1 MAHRTVNGNLPQLE
15 AQAYHRRPRR
25 DPHNTTPRVTVP
37 PSVAL
42 VLERL
47 DGAANG
53 VGSGTLQLYLRDHGI
68 SASQPTV
75 GRILREL
82 DHDGLTVKV
91 SNRGRVLTEK
101 GRHTL
106 ELLRFENTRH
116 QWAEELLRNVD
127 PPSRADFL
135 PILEALCLIEGEIAR
150 LAAERATDE
159 QIKEMQA
166 VVQEQRKN
174 LENPMRGAQQG
185 TDFHHLLGNASG
197 NRFLQ
202 LAKRM
207 LWDVNRPL
215 QDLWYEANIVTGTSS
230 YPAHLRLAQAV
241 AAHDPRAAQRAMRD
255 HFDVFVRAVKQHLQ
269 RIPTAEDVAAVT
281 PSRRAHESDGSRR
294 PL

>member
-1 MAHRTVNGNLPQLE
+1 MAQRTQKESSLQLE
-15 AQAYHRRPRR
+15 VESYHLRPRR
-25 DPHNTTPRVTVP
+25 EPHPVTPQVTVP
-37 PSVAL
+37 PSVSL

-47 DGAANG
+47 DGATDG
-53 VGSGTLQLYLRDHGI
+53 VGSGTLQLYLRDHGV

-101 GRHTL
+101 GRRRL
-106 ELLRFENTRH
+106 ELLRFETTRH
-116 QWAEELLRNVD
+116 EWAEELLRNVD

-135 PILEALCLIEGEIAR
+135 PILEALSHIEGEIAR

-166 VVQEQRKN
+166 VVEEQHKN
-174 LENPMRGAQQG
+174 LDNPMRGAQQG
-185 TDFHHLLGNASG
+185 TDFHDLLGKASR
-197 NRFLQ
+197 NRFLE

-241 AAHDPRAAQRAMRD
+241 AGHDPRAAQRAMRD
-255 HFDVFVRAVKQHLQ
+255 HFAIFVRAVEKHLH
-269 RIPTAEDVAAVT
+269 RIPTTKGV
-281 PSRRAHESDGSRR
+281 PR
-294 PL
+294 

>member
-1 MAHRTVNGNLPQLE
+1 MAQRTGNGHLPQLA
-15 AQAYHRRPRR
+15 AQPYHLRPRR
-25 DPHNTTPRVTVP
+25 ALRPITPQVTVR
-37 PSVAL
+37 PSVFL

-47 DGAANG
+47 DGAPDG
-53 VGSGTLQLYLRDHGI
+53 VGSGTLQLYLRDHDI

-82 DHDGLTVKV
+82 DHEGLTLKV

-101 GRHTL
+101 GRRRL

-116 QWAEELLRNVD
+116 QWAEGMLRNVD

-135 PILEALCLIEGEIAR
+135 PILEALGLIEGEMAR
-150 LAAERATDE
+150 LAAKRATDE
-159 QIKEMQA
+159 QIKEMQT
-166 VVQEQRKN
+166 VVEEQRKN
-174 LENPMRGAQQG
+174 LESPLRGAQQG
-185 TDFHHLLGNASG
+185 TDFHHLLGNACG
-197 NRFLQ
+197 NHFLQ
-202 LAKRM
+202 LAKRI
-207 LWDVNRPL
+207 LWDVNRAL

-255 HFDVFVRAVKQHLQ
+255 HFDVFVEAVKQHLQ
-269 RIPTAEDVAAVT
+269 RVPTAEDTATVT
-281 PSRRAHESDGSRR
+281 PSLRPHRSDGSHK

>member
-1 MAHRTVNGNLPQLE
+1 MAHGTGDGHSPQLK
-15 AQAYHRRPRR
+15 AQPYHLRPPR
-25 DPHNTTPRVTVP
+25 DSRPNTPRVTVP

-47 DGAANG
+47 DGAADG

-91 SNRGRVLTEK
+91 SNRGRVLTED
-101 GRHTL
+101 GRRRL
-106 ELLRFENTRH
+106 ELLRFETTRH
-116 QWAEELLRNVD
+116 QWAEGLLRNVD

-135 PILEALCLIEGEIAR
+135 PILEALGLIEGEIAR

-166 VVQEQRKN
+166 VVEAQRKN

-185 TDFHHLLGNASG
+185 TDFHHLLGDACG

-202 LAKRM
+202 LAKRL
-207 LWDVNRPL
+207 LWDVNRAL
-215 QDLWYEANIVTGTSS
+215 HDLWYEANIVTGTSS
-230 YPAHLRLAQAV
+230 YPAHLRLAHAV
-241 AAHDPRAAQRAMRD
+241 AAHDPRAAQRAMHD
-255 HFDVFVRAVKQHLQ
+255 HFAVFARAVEKHLQ
-269 RIPTAEDVAAVT
+269 RVSTAEDIATVR
-281 PSRRAHESDGSRR
+281 PSLRPHRSDGSRK

>member
-1 MAHRTVNGNLPQLE
+1 MAHQTVNGNLPQLE
-15 AQAYHRRPRR
+15 TQSYHRRPRR
-25 DPHNTTPRVTVP
+25 DPHPITPRVTVP
-37 PSVAL
+37 PSFAL

-47 DGAANG
+47 DGAADG

-101 GRHTL
+101 GRRRL
-106 ELLRFENTRH
+106 ELVRFENTRH
-116 QWAEELLRNVD
+116 QWAEELLRSVD

-135 PILEALCLIEGEIAR
+135 PILEALGLIEGEIAR

-166 VVQEQRKN
+166 VVEGQRAN

-185 TDFHHLLGNASG
+185 TDFHHLLGNACG

-202 LAKRM
+202 LAKRI

-230 YPAHLRLAQAV
+230 YPAHLRLAKAV

-255 HFDVFVRAVKQHLQ
+255 HFAVFVRAVEKHLQ
-269 RIPTAEDVAAVT
+269 RIPTKEDASTVKT
-281 PSRRAHESDGSRR
+281 PRRPHRTVGARR